1 MTASEIIKALGGSA
15 EVAEFLGVE
24 LNVVSNMRMRGIPR
38 SRLLDIYGLA
48 VKKNVPELTIDVVNA
63 AAAPTGKAA

>member
-1 MTASEIIKALGGSA
+1 MTAAEIIKALGGSA

-24 LNVVSNMRMRGIPR
+24 LNVVSNMRTRGIPR